1 MKTGKHLCGK
11 IETNLNSLNEKKKR
25 NLKYNTDLKN
35 NFQNTSQQYYPLLQL
50 HSLGHLNV

>member
-35 NFQNTSQQYYPLLQL
+35 NFQNTSQQYYP
-50 HSLGHLNV
+50 

>member
-1 MKTGKHLCGK
+1 MEKSRLTLTRLMK
-11 IETNLNSLNEKKKR
+11 KKKR

-50 HSLGHLNV
+50 QSLGHLNV

>member
-11 IETNLNSLNEKKKR
+11 IETNLNSLNEKKKKR

-35 NFQNTSQQYYPLLQL
+35 NFQNTSQQYYP
-50 HSLGHLNV
+50 